1 MGTIYYVACEACHEY
16 ADLDKFYACC
26 QADHDQ
32 AADDHIAY
40 VAERIR
46 DRHLVRAA
54 VLVAFVGSH
63 MGHEVRVYT
72 EHDDLHDRILDENC
86 AAETAGTKR
95 PWTMT
100 MEFGTE
106 SLCAAVKRE
115 LGRES
120 D

>member
-1 MGTIYYVACEACHEY
+1 MGTIYYVACEACREY

-26 QADHDQ
+26 R
-32 AADDHIAY
+32 ADDDQSPDDHVAY
-40 VAERIR
+40 VAVRIR
-46 DRHLVRAA
+46 DAHLVRAA

-63 MGHEVRVYT
+63 MGHTVRVYT
-72 EHDDLHDRILDENC
+72 EHDDMHDLIINEN
-86 AAETAGTKR
+86 AEAETIGTK
-95 PWTMT
+95 PAWTMT

-106 SLCAAVKRE
+106 SMSAAVKRE